1 MLYIKV
7 VRKVYITYVHTYSM
21 KVNKTIT
28 LDADVFKK
36 LDKIKNASEYI
47 NDLLKKYLFAPKKSI
62 EEQLKEIQ
70 NAN

>member
-1 MLYIKV
+1 
-7 VRKVYITYVHTYSM
+7 M

-36 LDKIKNASEYI
+36 LDKIKNASELI
-47 NDLLKKYLFAPKKSI
+47 NELLKKHLFTPKKTI

-70 NAN
+70 NASKL